1 MFDPKPLYTVGQAEL
16 PIRDFKDYWEEFV
29 VRPPYQRK
37 SVWPKK
43 KKQALLDSLFRR
55 YYVPR
60 IVIREVRRNE
70 TQTAREVIDGQQRIT
85 TAKEFLSD
93 ELRLPDS
100 LKDIDPNL
108 AGATYSTLPT
118 ELRRF
123 VDRELKYI
131 ADIVK
136 GVEDPKNREHQK
148 IAAEIFWRLQQGESL
163 TYMEIAH
170 SRLASLSRNFVE
182 KYADDITFDFTKYE
196 PIDSNSNKHPFF
208 NVIERNNDRMQH
220 LALLTRF
227 LIFEENDGP
236 AEIQNADVMEYVDK
250 HQRDDGIG
258 NYSFE
263 QTQAAKDTLRVMRA
277 FYEIFKD
284 DPMLANGD
292 GGMKELKTEYFI
304 ISIYLLL
311 RHLLKFYVW
320 EKSERELFR
329 KFTLNFHQRWDA
341 GKNDDADIQL
351 FSNKRQQS
359 AAEIEARHQI
369 IRQLFFEFAS
379 AQGQSLTAKDSKRA
393 FSESERIAIYRK
405 ANGRCLQCE
414 AEGKPDKECIVPW
427 SEYDADHVIPHALG
441 GQTAI
446 GNAQLLCRYHN
457 QQKGA
462 KLNVS
467 SSVASPK
474 SP

>member
-1 MFDPKPLYTVGQAEL
+1 MFNPKPLYEVVQDAL

-37 SVWPKK
+37 SVWSKK

-85 TAKEFLSD
+85 AAKEFLSD
-93 ELRLPDS
+93 ELSLPES
-100 LKDIDPNL
+100 LRDIDPNL
-108 AGATYSTLPT
+108 PGATYSTLPT

-123 VDRELKYI
+123 VDRELKYN

-136 GVEDPKNREHQK
+136 GIEDPKNREHQK
-148 IAAEIFWRLQQGESL
+148 IAAEIFWRLQQGETL

-182 KYADDITFDFTKYE
+182 KYADDITFDFTKYA
-196 PIDSNSNKHPFF
+196 PIDSNPNKHPFF
-208 NVIERNNDRMQH
+208 GVIERNNDRMQH

-227 LIFEENDGP
+227 LIFEENSGP
-236 AEIQNADVMEYVDK
+236 SEIQNADVMEYIDK
-250 HQRDDGIG
+250 HQVDDGIG

-263 QTQAAKDTLRVMRA
+263 QKPAARETLRVMRT

-284 DPMLANGD
+284 DPMLANGQ
-292 GGMKELKTEYFI
+292 GGMKELRTEYFI

-320 EKSERELFR
+320 DKAERELFR
-329 KFTLNFHQRWDA
+329 RFTLEFHKRWDA
-341 GKNDDADIQL
+341 AKNDDADIQL

-369 IRQLFFEFAS
+369 IRQIFFEFAT
-379 AQGQSLTAKDSKRA
+379 AQGNKLVAKDTKRA
-393 FSESERIAIYRK
+393 FSESERIVIYRK
-405 ANGRCLQCE
+405 GNGRCVQCV
-414 AEGKPDKECIVPW
+414 AESKPDKECIVPW

-441 GQTAI
+441 GQTVED
-446 GNAQLLCRYHN
+446 NAQLLCRYHN
-457 QQKGA
+457 QKKGA
-462 KLNVS
+462 
-467 SSVASPK
+467 SV
-474 SP
+474 

>member
-1 MFDPKPLYTVGQAEL
+1 MFNPKPQYEVFQDSL

-37 SVWPKK
+37 SVWSKK

-60 IVIREVRRNE
+60 IVIREVRRDV
-70 TQTAREVIDGQQRIT
+70 TKTAREVIDGQQRIT
-85 TAKEFLSD
+85 TAKEFLAD
-93 ELRLPDS
+93 EVSLPDT
-100 LKDIDPNL
+100 LKDIDPSL
-108 AGATYSTLPT
+108 PGATYSTLPP

-123 VDRELKYI
+123 VDRELKYN

-136 GVEDPKNREHQK
+136 GIEDPKNRDHQK
-148 IAAEIFWRLQQGESL
+148 IAAEIFWRLQQGETL

-182 KYADDITFDFTKYE
+182 RYADDITFDFTKYE
-196 PIDSNSNKHPFF
+196 PVDFNPNKHPFF
-208 NVIERNNDRMQH
+208 SVIERNNDRMQH

-227 LIFEENDGP
+227 LIFEESDGP
-236 AEIQNADVMEYVDK
+236 AEIQNADVMEYIDK
-250 HQRDDGIG
+250 YQVNDGIG

-263 QTQAAKDTLRVMRA
+263 QTQVAKETLRVMRA
-277 FYEIFKD
+277 FHEIFKD
-284 DPMLANGD
+284 DPMLVNGE
-292 GGMKELKTEYFI
+292 GGMKELRTEYFI

-320 EKSERELFR
+320 DKAERDLFR
-329 KFTLNFHQRWDA
+329 RFMLDFHQRWNDS
-341 GKNDDADIQL
+341 KNDDADIQL

-369 IRQLFFEFAS
+369 IRQVFFEFAK
-379 AQGQSLTAKDSKRA
+379 AQGQALAAKDSRRA
-393 FSESERIAIYRK
+393 FNESDRIAIYRK
-405 ANGRCLQCE
+405 GNGRCVKCLT
-414 AEGKPDKECIVPW
+414 EGKPDKECIVPW

-441 GQTAI
+441 GQTVVD
-446 GNAQLLCRYHN
+446 NAQLLCRYHN

-462 KLNVS
+462 SL
-467 SSVASPK
+467 
-474 SP
+474 

>member
-1 MFDPKPLYTVGQAEL
+1 MIVFNPKPQYEVVQDTL
-16 PIRDFKDYWEEFV
+16 PIRDFHDYWEEFV

-43 KKQALLDSLFRR
+43 KKQSLLDSLFRR

-60 IVIREVRRNE
+60 IVIREVRRDA
-70 TQTAREVIDGQQRIT
+70 TKTAREVIDGQQRIT
-85 TAKEFLSD
+85 TAKEFLAD
-93 ELRLPDS
+93 QVELPKS
-100 LKDIDPNL
+100 LADIDPAL
-108 AGATYSTLPT
+108 PGAMYSTLPA

-123 VDRELKYI
+123 VDRELKYN

-136 GVEDPKNREHQK
+136 GIEDPKNRDHQR
-148 IAAEIFWRLQQGESL
+148 IAAEIFWRLQQGETL

-182 KYADDITFDFTKYE
+182 KYADDITFDFAKYE
-196 PIDSNSNKHPFF
+196 PVDSNPNKHPFF
-208 NVIERNNDRMQH
+208 GLIERNNDRMQH

-236 AEIQNADVMEYVDK
+236 AEIQNADVMEYIDK
-250 HQRDDGIG
+250 HQVDDGIG
-258 NYSFE
+258 NYNFE
-263 QTQAAKDTLRVMRA
+263 QTHTAKETLRVMRA
-277 FYEIFKD
+277 FHEAFKN
-284 DPMLANGD
+284 DPMLVGGD
-292 GGMKELKTEYFI
+292 GGMKELRTEYFI
-304 ISIYLLL
+304 ISLYLLL

-320 EKSERELFR
+320 GEAERELYR
-329 KFTLNFHQRWDA
+329 KFTLYFHQRWKTS
-341 GKNDDADIQL
+341 KNEDADIQL

-369 IRQLFFEFAS
+369 IRQVFFDY
-379 AQGQSLTAKDSKRA
+379 AKDNGHVLTTKDTRRA

-405 ANGRCLQCE
+405 ENGRCSQCV

-427 SEYDADHVIPHALG
+427 AEFDADHVIPHALG
-441 GQTAI
+441 GPTI
-446 GNAQLLCRYHN
+446 VDNAQLLCRYHN

-462 KLNVS
+462 KV
-467 SSVASPK
+467 
-474 SP
+474 